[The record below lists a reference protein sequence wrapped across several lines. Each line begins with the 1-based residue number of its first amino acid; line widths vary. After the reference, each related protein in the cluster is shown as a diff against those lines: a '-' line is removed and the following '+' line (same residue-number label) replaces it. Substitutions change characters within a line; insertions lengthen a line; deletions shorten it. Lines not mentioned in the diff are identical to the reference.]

1 MATDP
6 TEGVNPARA
15 LRSDFAADPDM
26 REILE
31 LFVQEMPTRVG
42 ELLGSWER
50 QELEKVGRLA
60 HQLKGAGGGYGF
72 GVISDAAA
80 ALERS
85 VAMLQAAPTETVIKE
100 VKAQVD
106 KLVDLCKRAT
116 AR

>member
-6 TEGVNPARA
+6 IENVNPAGE
-15 LRSDFAADPDM
+15 LRSDFATDPDM

-31 LFVQEMPTRVG
+31 IFVREMPTRVG

-85 VAMLQAAPTETVIKE
+85 VATLRAAPTGTMIEE
-100 VKAQVD
+100 AKAQVD
-106 KLVDLCKRAT
+106 RLADLCKRVT

>member
-6 TEGVNPARA
+6 IENVNPARA
-15 LRSDFAADPDM
+15 LRSDFATDPDM

-31 LFVQEMPTRVG
+31 MFVQEMPTRVG

-50 QELEKVGRLA
+50 QEFEKVGRLA

-80 ALERS
+80 ALEKS
-85 VAMLQAAPTETVIKE
+85 VAALRTASTEMVIQEAKE
-100 VKAQVD
+100 QVD
-106 KLVDLCKRAT
+106 KLADLCKRAT